1 MRFLLII
8 IHVTVPCSELTL
20 SPGITLEFVSCHV
33 VERLS
38 NHVVYEKVELLQIV
52 VASFSV
58 LLKTTAS
65 R

>member
-8 IHVTVPCSELTL
+8 IHVTVPCSESTL
-20 SPGITLEFVSCHV
+20 SPGITLEFVSYHV
-33 VERLS
+33 VEHLS
-38 NHVVYEKVELLQIV
+38 HHLVYEKVELLQIV

-58 LLKTTAS
+58 PLKTTAS